1 MVLTNRDLEVIMAKK
16 RSWLDNE
23 RRVGKPRTEEERK
36 KKHRSL
42 FGNSVLPKRGTGLG
56 RK

>member
-1 MVLTNRDLEVIMAKK
+1 MAKK

-42 FGNSVLPKRGTGLG
+42 FGNSKVPLRGTGIG